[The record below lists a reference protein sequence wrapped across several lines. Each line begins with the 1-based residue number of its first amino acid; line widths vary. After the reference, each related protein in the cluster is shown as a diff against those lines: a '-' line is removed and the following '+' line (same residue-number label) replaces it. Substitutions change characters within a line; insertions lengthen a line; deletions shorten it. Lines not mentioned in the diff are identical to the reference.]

1 MVYFRLIFWPLFA
14 ITLAFGLLTTDHV
27 ANAAQLTLSW
37 NDASDNEDGFGIER
51 RPGTSGT
58 FARVASVSSNVSTYT
73 DLSLT
78 SSTTYCYRVFAFNTA
93 GNSAYTNEICGTTLA
108 ANFTLNVGRSGTGI
122 GTVTSS
128 PAGINCGSDCAEGYT
143 SGTLVKLTATPAS
156 GSSFAGWSGNTA
168 CSNGSVTVNGDITCT
183 ALFNLITTYTLTV
196 TRSGTGSGTVTSSPA
211 GINCGS
217 TCLAT
222 LSSGTAVTL
231 SAIPSSGSTFAGWT
245 GNADCADG
253 SVTVTS
259 NMGCTATFNA
269 SGYALTTSVVN
280 EVTSSGSAAG
290 RIVSNPIG
298 IDCGTDCT
306 ENYTSGRVIT
316 LTPMPAANSRF
327 VKWAGDAD
335 CSDGSVTM
343 NGNKNC
349 TATFATNIVSLSV
362 SKKGNG
368 TVTSTPSGISCGT
381 TCSFN
386 FLAGTV
392 VSLRATPTAGFTF
405 SGWIGGCTGTATCT
419 VTLSSTTTV
428 TAIFSNNLS
437 DKIGIYRPSTGE
449 WFLDRN
455 GTGGWED
462 CSMDTCAEPFAGID
476 GVPVVGD
483 WNGSGKAKLG
493 LFVPETSQWFLDA
506 NGNGIWEDCGVDAC
520 VEAFGQS
527 TDLPAVG
534 QWTTTPGDWIGVFRP
549 SEAKWYLDLNRNG
562 VLNGCRTDACPS
574 FSNYVNGDIAV
585 AGDWT
590 GSGNTQLGLFRPS
603 TGEWFLNRNGNRA
616 WNGCKKDTCIASFG
630 RIGDFPIIG
639 DWNGTGISKI
649 GVARPTTGEWLLD
662 LNGNGKWDGPT
673 VDIYI
678 SGYGE
683 EGDIPVVG
691 RW

>member
-1 MVYFRLIFWPLFA
+1 
-14 ITLAFGLLTTDHV
+14 
-27 ANAAQLTLSW
+27 
-37 NDASDNEDGFGIER
+37 
-51 RPGTSGT
+51 
-58 FARVASVSSNVSTYT
+58 
-73 DLSLT
+73 
-78 SSTTYCYRVFAFNTA
+78 
-93 GNSAYTNEICGTTLA
+93 
-108 ANFTLNVGRSGTGI
+108 
-122 GTVTSS
+122 
-128 PAGINCGSDCAEGYT
+128 
-143 SGTLVKLTATPAS
+143 
-156 GSSFAGWSGNTA
+156 
-168 CSNGSVTVNGDITCT
+168 
-183 ALFNLITTYTLTV
+183 
-196 TRSGTGSGTVTSSPA
+196 
-211 GINCGS
+211 
-217 TCLAT
+217 
-222 LSSGTAVTL
+222 
-231 SAIPSSGSTFAGWT
+231 
-245 GNADCADG
+245 
-253 SVTVTS
+253 
-259 NMGCTATFNA
+259 
-269 SGYALTTSVVN
+269 
-280 EVTSSGSAAG
+280 
-290 RIVSNPIG
+290 
-298 IDCGTDCT
+298 
-306 ENYTSGRVIT
+306 
-316 LTPMPAANSRF
+316 MPAANSRF
-327 VKWAGDAD
+327 VKWTGDAD

-381 TCSFN
+381 SCTFN
-386 FLAGTV
+386 FVAGAV
-392 VSLRATPTAGFTF
+392 VSLVPTPAAGFTF
-405 SGWIGGCTGTATCT
+405 SGWIGCTGTATCT
-419 VTLSSTTTV
+419 VTLSSSTTV

-630 RIGDFPIIG
+630 RIGDFPIVG